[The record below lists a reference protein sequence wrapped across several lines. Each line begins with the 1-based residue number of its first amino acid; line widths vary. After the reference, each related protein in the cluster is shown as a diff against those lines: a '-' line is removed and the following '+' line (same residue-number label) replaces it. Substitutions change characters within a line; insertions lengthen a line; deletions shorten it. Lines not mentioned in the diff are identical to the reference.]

1 MATSDEF
8 QSIFKKLRAILEP
21 YAAKLVLVHDTDTH
35 YYLDTK
41 LVMPATKLPLFFAA
55 ARIQKSY
62 VSFYLMPVYACPEL
76 SKSVSPALKKRMQG
90 KSCFNFKSVDENLFA
105 DLAKL
110 TAAGFKKFQDPAVL
124 ERFTKR

>member
-1 MATSDEF
+1 MASDEF
-8 QSIFKKLRAILEP
+8 QPIFKKLRAILEP

-41 LVMPATKLPLFFAA
+41 LVMPANKLPLFFAA
-55 ARIQKSY
+55 ASIKKSY

-76 SKSVSPALKKRMQG
+76 SELISPGLKKRMQG
-90 KSCFNFKSVDENLFA
+90 KSCFNFKSIDENLFA

-110 TAAGFKKFQDPAVL
+110 TAAGFKKFKDPAVL
-124 ERFTKR
+124 ARFTKR

>member
-1 MATSDEF
+1 MPTSDELL
-8 QSIFKKLRAILEP
+8 IFKKLRAILEP

-41 LVMPATKLPLFFAA
+41 LVMPANKLPLFFAA

-76 SKSVSPALKKRMQG
+76 SKSISPALKKRMQG

-124 ERFTKR
+124 ERFAKR